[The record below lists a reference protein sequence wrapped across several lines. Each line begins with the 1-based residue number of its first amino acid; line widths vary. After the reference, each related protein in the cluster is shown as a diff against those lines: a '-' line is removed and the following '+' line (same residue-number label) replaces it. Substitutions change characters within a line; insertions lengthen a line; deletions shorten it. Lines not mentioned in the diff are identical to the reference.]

1 MQHVQSE
8 RGVIAVCVCFEGN
21 KSAGLSRLFASVL
34 KVRGKIF
41 AKQNLH
47 HIFKIVVHSFKLF
60 MARGIPFGAGWII
73 GRALGLPILLVG
85 FLLYAG
91 TAFSRKL
98 KKNVKSVTRFVLSLL
113 FSISMFLF
121 SLFLLEAAKE
131 ADYDLRLLMPVG
143 ALSAFSATSDGLSI
157 VLSHKFTV
165 SALAFVE
172 DNKSFLSNAL
182 VAALL
187 APLFTRGIRAFL
199 ATLWWFICFLPN
211 ILHGFITGF
220 IGSFEYAVCALS
232 LTHHHKHAQW

>member
-1 MQHVQSE
+1 MSYAALF
-8 RGVIAVCVCFEGN
+8 RGVELREKV
-21 KSAGLSRLFASVL
+21 FA
-34 KVRGKIF
+34 
-41 AKQNLH
+41 AQNLH
-47 HIFKIVVHSFKLF
+47 QTVDIAFYYFKLN
-60 MARGIPFGAGWII
+60 MARGIPFGAGWIM
-73 GRALGLPILLVG
+73 GRALGLPIVLVG

-91 TAFSRKL
+91 TAFSRRL

-121 SLFLLEAAKE
+121 SLFLLEASKE

-143 ALSAFSATSDGLSI
+143 VLSAFSATSDGLSI
-157 VLSHKFTV
+157 VLSHKLTV

-187 APLFTRGIRAFL
+187 TPLFTRGIRAFL

>member
-1 MQHVQSE
+1 MSFATLFV
-8 RGVIAVCVCFEGN
+8 
-21 KSAGLSRLFASVL
+21 GLE
-34 KVRGKIF
+34 VRGKIF
-41 AKQNLH
+41 AEQNLH
-47 HIFKIVVHSFKLF
+47 QIVNIAFYYFKLI

-73 GRALGLPILLVG
+73 GRALGLPIFLVG

-121 SLFLLEAAKE
+121 SLFMLEAAKE

-143 ALSAFSATSDGLSI
+143 LLSALSATSDGLSI

-165 SALAFVE
+165 SALALAA

-199 ATLWWFICFLPN
+199 GTLRWFICLLPN
-211 ILHGFITGF
+211 VLHGFITGF
-220 IGSFEYAVCALS
+220 IGSFEYAVCSLS
-232 LTHHHKHAQW
+232 LTNHHRHAQW